1 MVFFSN
7 VNTLRDPALNRDKTP
22 GAACCV
28 SVTLLFWLAIQPAL
42 AKHGNDGRSTQ
53 TGLCKHT
60 ENLWNSGSAP
70 SNSFI
75 VPLSIEDGSVVV
87 DVTING
93 SEPLPMLLDTG
104 SSLNAIAP
112 KVAAALRLNIESDL
126 VAHGTTENAMQ
137 VASTHVGVIH
147 LADVQIRDQPFLI
160 LALPSSISD
169 RGTRP
174 PLVGILGSTLLT
186 NFVAQLDYHKR
197 RLVLTT
203 PANFH
208 YVGAGI
214 CVPLV
219 LTDGVPSVLAKANRI
234 EGQFAIDTGSNGGL
248 MLKRTFIER
257 NGLQKQYAA
266 GLTIKNLGVDD
277 LFETIM
283 TRIERFEIANST
295 IVRPLVQFPVQL
307 KEGLPV
313 AGVSGSVGSKIL
325 QQFVI
330 TFDYSRHELWF
341 KRSSLF
347 GGKYIGNTTGFQALK
362 IASSSNFRVVNV
374 IANTPAAAA
383 GVKLGDLIVDI
394 DGVAA
399 AAVSPTDLSALMAR
413 PDGTAVHLGVLRDT
427 AYLAF
432 TLTLRELVP

>member
-1 MVFFSN
+1 M
-7 VNTLRDPALNRDKTP
+7 
-22 GAACCV
+22 
-28 SVTLLFWLAIQPAL
+28 
-42 AKHGNDGRSTQ
+42 
-53 TGLCKHT
+53 
-60 ENLWNSGSAP
+60 
-70 SNSFI
+70 
-75 VPLSIEDGSVVV
+75 
-87 DVTING
+87 DVAING

-126 VAHGTTENAMQ
+126 VAHCTTENAMQ

-160 LALPSSISD
+160 LVLPSSISD

-208 YVGAGI
+208 QVGAGI

-257 NGLQKQYAA
+257 NGLQKQYSFVPCRRLLCAPM
-266 GLTIKNLGVDD
+266 TVD
-277 LFETIM
+277 
-283 TRIERFEIANST
+283 
-295 IVRPLVQFPVQL
+295 
-307 KEGLPV
+307 
-313 AGVSGSVGSKIL
+313 SG
-325 QQFVI
+325 
-330 TFDYSRHELWF
+330 
-341 KRSSLF
+341 
-347 GGKYIGNTTGFQALK
+347 
-362 IASSSNFRVVNV
+362 
-374 IANTPAAAA
+374 
-383 GVKLGDLIVDI
+383 
-394 DGVAA
+394 
-399 AAVSPTDLSALMAR
+399 TDSEVM
-413 PDGTAVHLGVLRDT
+413 
-427 AYLAF
+427 
-432 TLTLRELVP
+432 